1 MLRGILKNVSFVFF
15 FAIFISF
22 FGQSE
27 AHSKTIVR
35 YDINFQ
41 KGLKAILISFFFIYL
56 TNNMAEGNSL
66 LTQNFFISI
75 SIYSV
80 LSFVALYGYDLN
92 KILGLFLFF
101 SISLLSPSLYPNFE
115 GELFPITYVV
125 FALFLAY
132 ILGIE
137 MYKRWKTS
145 L

>member
-1 MLRGILKNVSFVFF
+1 MSKN
-15 FAIFISF
+15 
-22 FGQSE
+22 
-27 AHSKTIVR
+27 
-35 YDINFQ
+35 INFQ
-41 KGLKAILISFFFIYL
+41 KGLKAILISFFFIYS
-56 TNNMAEGNSL
+56 TNNMADGNSL

-92 KILGLFLFF
+92 KILGLILFF
-101 SISLLSPSLYPNFE
+101 SISLLSPNLYPNFE

-137 MYKRWKTS
+137 MYKRWKTN

>member
-1 MLRGILKNVSFVFF
+1 MSKN
-15 FAIFISF
+15 
-22 FGQSE
+22 
-27 AHSKTIVR
+27 
-35 YDINFQ
+35 INFQ
-41 KGLKAILISFFFIYL
+41 KGLKAILISFFFIYF
-56 TNNMAEGNSL
+56 TNNMADGNSL

-101 SISLLSPSLYPNFE
+101 SISLLSPNLYPNYE